1 MPVGSAEVLAKDEE
15 LDVAVSSVEDVCEG
29 EGEGDGDG
37 VEDGDGDE
45 DGEGEGDDDEE
56 EADGDRERDRVGEE
70 EEEEEG
76 GETVMVPTEVEGS
89 AVEAV
94 VEAAVGC
101 VVVVKS
107 ITEVE
112 LELSPAHR

>member
-29 EGEGDGDG
+29 EGEGD
-37 VEDGDGDE
+37 EDGEGEGVE
-45 DGEGEGDDDEE
+45 DGEGEGDEEEE